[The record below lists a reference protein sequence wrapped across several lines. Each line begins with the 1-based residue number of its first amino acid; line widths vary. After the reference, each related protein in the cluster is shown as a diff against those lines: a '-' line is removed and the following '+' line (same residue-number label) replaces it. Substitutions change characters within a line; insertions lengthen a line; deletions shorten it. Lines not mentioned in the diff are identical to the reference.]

1 MTVRWSVAVGV
12 VLGVLGVAALVVP
25 ELTTVLPANEGLVLF
40 LGILLVLGGVRDV
53 WRRRTAE
60 HAYAEPSDTEQPVEL
75 PTPGREFDRRLGR
88 LSTLVHRGNVRR
100 RVRDEVTDVATETL
114 QRRVGY
120 TASEAEA
127 ALEAGTWTDDPF
139 AAAFFT
145 GRPPETDPLSR
156 ARELFRSGSSF
167 QHRARRAADE
177 LYRLAEETDADD
189 RE

>member
-1 MTVRWSVAVGV
+1 VNVQLSATVGV
-12 VLGVLGVAALVVP
+12 VLGVVGLAALVVP
-25 ELTTVLPANEGLVLF
+25 EVTTPLPANEGLVLF
-40 LGILLVLGGVRDV
+40 LGGLLVLGGVRDV

-60 HAYAEPSDTEQPVEL
+60 PAYAEPSDVEQPVEL

-88 LSTLVHRGNVRR
+88 LSNLVHRGNVRR
-100 RVRDEVTDVATETL
+100 RVREEMTEVATETL
-114 QRRVGY
+114 ERRVGY
-120 TASEAEA
+120 TESEAET
-127 ALEAGTWTDDPF
+127 ALEEGTWTDDPF

-145 GRPPETDPLSR
+145 GGPPETDPISR

-177 LYRLAEETDADD
+177 MYRLAEETDPDD